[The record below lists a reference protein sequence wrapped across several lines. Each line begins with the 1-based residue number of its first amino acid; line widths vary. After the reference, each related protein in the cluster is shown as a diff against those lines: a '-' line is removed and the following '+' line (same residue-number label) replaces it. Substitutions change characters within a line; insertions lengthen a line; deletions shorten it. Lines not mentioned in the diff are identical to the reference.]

1 MGAVCRFRLCGR
13 RNLVVNKPVV
23 FTAILF
29 ALFVSLLPATVAAQ
43 DSGDDSTQA
52 RKLPTPEEVVEKLD
66 SKLSLTDD
74 QKAKITPIIAD
85 RQQQM
90 RAVATDSSMRRFQKA
105 RKMKSIYKDSDEKI
119 KAVLTDDQKKK
130 YEEIEQEM
138 KEQIKERRQQNK

>member
-1 MGAVCRFRLCGR
+1 VKKA
-13 RNLVVNKPVV
+13 VV
-23 FTAILF
+23 FFAVLF
-29 ALFVSLLPATVAAQ
+29 ALFISLLPATVAAQ
-43 DSGDDSTQA
+43 DSEDATAEA

-74 QKAKITPIIAD
+74 QKAKITPIISD

-90 RAVATDSSMRRFQKA
+90 RAVATDGSMRRFQKA
-105 RKMKSIYKDSDEKI
+105 RKMKSIYQDSDKKI

-138 KEQIKERRQQNK
+138 KEQMKERRGQRNN